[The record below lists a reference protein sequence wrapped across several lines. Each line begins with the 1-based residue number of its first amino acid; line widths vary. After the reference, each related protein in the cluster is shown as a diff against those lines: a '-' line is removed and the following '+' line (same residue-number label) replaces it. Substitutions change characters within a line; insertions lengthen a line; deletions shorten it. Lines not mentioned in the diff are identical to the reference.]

1 MPHAN
6 TQPGLGAGCKVY
18 LKTRID
24 ARNIPRQGPRHRNG
38 GASAGGHRRKTGAA
52 GTLTQKAGTPKFRHV
67 RFLRLAKPVSRF
79 AHATA

>member
-24 ARNIPRQGPRHRNG
+24 ARNIPRQGIDGGNG
-38 GASAGGHRRKTGAA
+38 ARPE
-52 GTLTQKAGTPKFRHV
+52 QQ
-67 RFLRLAKPVSRF
+67 
-79 AHATA
+79 AH